1 MTKSNSFLGVSREF
15 PFHNTVDPR
24 LSGPQ
29 LSSTSLIYQLLFGY
43 ALGKNHTH
51 RLIFANSAIENVL
64 FQLSRHLSRVMYRLY
79 HEVERPEVVSIA

>member
-1 MTKSNSFLGVSREF
+1 MSDQSEILILSSDLNYPAPHLSINYFLG
-15 PFHNTVDPR
+15 DC
-24 LSGPQ
+24 
-29 LSSTSLIYQLLFGY
+29 